1 MEGEEIF
8 GSCKRKTNLAP
19 ESRGDSH
26 KHNHVN
32 FFHPHVDHLIVRS
45 NVEIEQ
51 LGVDQIHG
59 NVEVLE
65 APCEDGVWHIEKC
78 PPMSHV
84 QCFVLQKSTN
94 TTTKVGCNLLAKI
107 IMGP

>member
-1 MEGEEIF
+1 MHKTTQSGDLKQLVDAVLKYYVGSSHIVKITHMEGEKIF
-8 GSCKRKTNLAP
+8 GSCKQKANLAL
-19 ESRGDSH
+19 ELKGDSH

-51 LGVDQIHG
+51 LGLDQIHG

-65 APCEDGVWHIEKC
+65 APCEDGV
-78 PPMSHV
+78 
-84 QCFVLQKSTN
+84 
-94 TTTKVGCNLLAKI
+94 
-107 IMGP
+107 